1 MTDQATGGA
10 RREPARGAR
19 GEPARGP
26 RAGPRAD
33 RRPPSEY
40 PGGSLLEDP
49 DEMRRSGYAVVDA
62 IVERWATLGD
72 GPAWRGATRDVTE
85 PLLHGP
91 APEEAQDLDGLLE
104 TVLGDVMPLAGRID
118 HPRFLA
124 FIPSSPT
131 WASVLASF
139 LISGY
144 NVFQGT
150 WLESSGPS
158 QVELTVMDWF
168 REWLGYPAR
177 ASGLLTSGG
186 SAANLLAI
194 IAARE
199 AAGSPERGTIYLS
212 GQSHGSLARAA
223 RVAGINRGRIRLV
236 AADGRSRVVPGSLRA
251 AIREDRSRG
260 MHPFMVVGNAGTTNT
275 GAIDPLAEIA
285 GIAADEQLWYH
296 IDGAY
301 GGFAI
306 LDPEVRPLMTGLE
319 LSDSVT
325 LDPHKW
331 FFQPYETGCL
341 MVRDPARLEDA
352 FRIAPDYLQD
362 AAWGP
367 EHVNFC
373 DRGIQL
379 TRVFRALRIWLS
391 VQRYGLAAHRAE
403 ISRAIALAQWTA
415 TSIRDHPELELLA
428 PQSLGIV
435 CFRYRGDAG
444 ETGPADSLDD
454 LNQRIQDEIVQ
465 SGFAMMSSTR
475 LGGRLS
481 LRFCILNVR
490 TTQQDLARTLERIVT
505 VGRRLRG
512 SVAA

>member
-1 MTDQATGGA
+1 MTDQATGCN
-10 RREPARGAR
+10 
-19 GEPARGP
+19 
-26 RAGPRAD
+26 
-33 RRPPSEY
+33 
-40 PGGSLLEDP
+40 GGSALREDP
-49 DEMRRSGYAVVDA
+49 EEMRRSGYEVVDA
-62 IVERWATLGD
+62 IVERWTNLRD
-72 GPAWRGATRDVTE
+72 GPAWQGATRDRTE

-91 APEEAQDLDGLLE
+91 APEEGKELEALLDK
-104 TVLGDVMPLAGRID
+104 VLGDVMPLAGRID

-158 QVELTVMDWF
+158 QIEVTVLDWF
-168 REWLGYPAR
+168 REWLGYPPGG
-177 ASGLLTSGG
+177 SGVLTSGG

-194 IAARE
+194 VAARE
-199 AAGSPERGTIYLS
+199 AAGNPAKGTIHLS
-212 GQSHGSLARAA
+212 EQSHGSVARAA
-223 RVAGINRGRIRLV
+223 RVAGIDPGRIRLV
-236 AADGRSRVVPGSLRA
+236 AADERGRIVAGALEA
-251 AIREDRSRG
+251 AIREDRARG
-260 MHPFMVVGNAGTTNT
+260 MRPMMVVGNAGTTNT

-285 GIAADEQLWYH
+285 DIAAREGLWYH
-296 IDGAY
+296 VDGAY
-301 GGFAI
+301 GGFAV
-306 LDPEVRPLMTGLE
+306 LDPEIRPLMAGLE
-319 LSDSVT
+319 RSDSVT

-341 MVRDPARLEDA
+341 MVRDPERLESA

-367 EHVNFC
+367 RHVNFC
-373 DRGIQL
+373 DRGVQL
-379 TRVFRALRIWLS
+379 TRIFRALRVWLS
-391 VQRYGLAAHRAE
+391 VQRYGLAAHRAA
-403 ISRAIALAQWTA
+403 ISRAIALARQVA
-415 TSIRDHPELELLA
+415 ARVRNQPELELLA

-435 CFRYRGDAG
+435 CFRYRGSEG
-444 ETGPADSLDD
+444 EATPDEVLDR
-454 LNQRIQDEIVQ
+454 LNRRIQDEIVN

-475 LGGRLS
+475 VGGRHS

-490 TTQQDLARTLERIVT
+490 TTEQDLARTLDRVVG

-512 SVAA
+512 GTAA

>member
-1 MTDQATGGA
+1 MTDQATGWCAG
-10 RREPARGAR
+10 
-19 GEPARGP
+19 
-26 RAGPRAD
+26 RALR
-33 RRPPSEY
+33 
-40 PGGSLLEDP
+40 EDP
-49 DEMRRSGYAVVDA
+49 EEMRRSGYAVVDA
-62 IVERWATLGD
+62 IVERWANLRD
-72 GPAWRGATRDVTE
+72 GPAWQGATRDTTG

-91 APEEAQDLDGLLE
+91 APEEGRELEGLLD
-104 TVLGDVMPLAGRID
+104 TILGDVMPLAGRID

-158 QVELTVMDWF
+158 QVELTVLDWF
-168 REWLGYPAR
+168 REWLGYPPGG
-177 ASGLLTSGG
+177 SGVLTSGG

-194 IAARE
+194 VAARE
-199 AAGSPERGTIYLS
+199 AAGNPATGTIYLS
-212 GQSHGSLARAA
+212 EQSHGSVARAA
-223 RVAGINRGRIRLV
+223 RVAGIDAGRIRLV
-236 AADGRSRVVPGSLRA
+236 AADERCRIVTKSLEA
-251 AIREDRSRG
+251 AIREDRAGG
-260 MHPFMVVGNAGTTNT
+260 MRPLMVVGNAGTTNT

-285 GIAADEQLWYH
+285 NIADREGIWYH

-301 GGFAI
+301 GGFAV
-306 LDPEVRPLMTGLE
+306 LDPEVRPLMAGLE
-319 LSDSVT
+319 RSDSIT

-341 MVRDPARLEDA
+341 MVRDPARLESA

-367 EHVNFC
+367 QHVNFC
-373 DRGIQL
+373 DRGVQL
-379 TRVFRALRIWLS
+379 TRIFRALRVWLS
-391 VQRYGLAAHRAE
+391 VQRYGLAAHRAG
-403 ISRAIALAQWTA
+403 ISRAIALARGA
-415 TSIRDHPELELLA
+415 AARVRNHPELELLA

-435 CFRYRGDAG
+435 CFRYRGSDGAAL
-444 ETGPADSLDD
+444 PAEVLDR
-454 LNQRIQDEIVQ
+454 LNRRIQDEIVN

-475 LGGRLS
+475 VGARLS

-490 TTQQDLARTLERIVT
+490 TTEQDLARTLDRVVA

-512 SVAA
+512 SPAA